1 MSNLLESLV
10 QGSQKRI
17 ILCIIGVGYYI
28 LSRFVCDYVLRE
40 ERKRDI
46 GLRGWVEYLVIL
58 KSLTRNPPH
67 LARVVKNPTWIH
79 NFYAKN
85 RTLRGEVGG
94 SSFAHP

>member
-46 GLRGWVEYLVIL
+46 GLRGGLSIW
-58 KSLTRNPPH
+58 
-67 LARVVKNPTWIH
+67 
-79 NFYAKN
+79 
-85 RTLRGEVGG
+85 
-94 SSFAHP
+94 